1 MKIKSTYI
9 LAFIIL
15 ICSISILYWSYENY
29 QSNKIA
35 ITLKE
40 VSTKEEKNI
49 EISEELYNPPANKD
63 DSSYQYIDEKFYHIS
78 LNEAIKENNETVG
91 WINIPNTKVDYPIV
105 QTANN
110 DYYLDHNFDKTK
122 SNSGWIYLDF
132 RNDLENLNRNTIIY
146 GHNRKDKSMFGS
158 LKDMLNEDYFTNK
171 DNHLIKLVSKTQNT
185 IWQIFS
191 VYTISKEYYYLTT
204 NFLNN
209 ESYLKY
215 LNTIQ
220 GRSKINFKTSVN
232 ENDKVLTLSTCK
244 DNLGHR
250 IVIHAKLLK
259 KETF

>member
-1 MKIKSTYI
+1 
-9 LAFIIL
+9 
-15 ICSISILYWSYENY
+15 
-29 QSNKIA
+29 
-35 ITLKE
+35 
-40 VSTKEEKNI
+40 
-49 EISEELYNPPANKD
+49 
-63 DSSYQYIDEKFYHIS
+63 
-78 LNEAIKENNETVG
+78 
-91 WINIPNTKVDYPIV
+91 
-105 QTANN
+105 
-110 DYYLDHNFDKTK
+110 
-122 SNSGWIYLDF
+122 
-132 RNDLENLNRNTIIY
+132 
-146 GHNRKDKSMFGS
+146 MFGS

-220 GRSKINFKTSVN
+220 ERSKINFKTSVN